1 MTDMLFTPT
10 TLGQIEIANR
20 FVMAPLTRNRAPDLV
35 PVDLTVEYYRQRAT
49 AGLIISEGTQISPM
63 GQGYAWTPGIYNDA
77 QVAGWRKVTDAVHGA
92 GSKIVA
98 QIWHVGRI
106 SVPQLLDGRDPVAP
120 SAISAESKTFD
131 GTGFVAT
138 TVPHALTQD
147 EIAATVA
154 DYRNAAECAK
164 AAGFDGVEIH
174 AANGYLIDQ
183 FLRDTSNTRT
193 DSYGGSIEN
202 RTRFLREV
210 VETVI
215 SVWGPGRVGI
225 RLSPYSNANNVG
237 ISSDTPE
244 LFAAVV
250 DFLNTQDLAFVHLIE
265 GQTGGARDWPEG
277 AIEALRNRITAPY
290 IANNGYSHE
299 MAEAA
304 LADGAAAVAF
314 GRLFIANPD
323 LPQRFQT
330 GAELNPLDGDHLY
343 GGGAEGYTDYPAL
356 G

>member
-35 PVDLTVEYYRQRAT
+35 PTDLTVQYYRQRAT

-63 GQGYAWTPGIYNDA
+63 GQGYAWTPGIYNDE
-77 QVAGWRKVTDAVHGA
+77 QVAGWRKVTDAVHAEG
-92 GSKIVA
+92 GKIVA

-120 SAISAESKTFD
+120 SAIAAGAKTFD
-131 GTGFVAT
+131 GTGFVET
-138 TVPHALTQD
+138 PVPHALTVA
-147 EIAATVA
+147 EIVATLE

-164 AAGFDGVEIH
+164 RAGFDGVEIH

-215 SVWGPGRVGI
+215 GVWGPGRVGI
-225 RLSPYSNANNVG
+225 RLSPWSNANNVG

-265 GQTGGARDWPEG
+265 GQTGGPRDYPEG
-277 AIEALRNRITAPY
+277 AIEALRTRITAPY

-323 LPQRFQT
+323 LPQRFKA
-330 GAELNPLDGDHLY
+330 GADLNPLDGDHLY

-356 G
+356 A

>member
-1 MTDMLFTPT
+1 
-10 TLGQIEIANR
+10 
-20 FVMAPLTRNRAPDLV
+20 
-35 PVDLTVEYYRQRAT
+35 
-49 AGLIISEGTQISPM
+49 
-63 GQGYAWTPGIYNDA
+63 
-77 QVAGWRKVTDAVHGA
+77 VHGA

-138 TVPHALTQD
+138 TVPHALTLD

-290 IANNGYSHE
+290 IANNGYNHE
-299 MAEAA
+299 TAEAA